1 MIYRI
6 LCKPIKVYIKIYNIN
21 IYNMNQIN
29 KTIYVSKPKV
39 EQREIIGGKL
49 DNGIKYILIHDEHL
63 EKSYVTVS
71 INVGSYSN
79 PKSYD
84 GLAHFLEH
92 MLFMGSSKYPD
103 ENHYQTK
110 LNEYGGYSNAYT
122 DVMQTVYYF
131 NVYDEGLGEIIDIF
145 SRFFIDPLF
154 DPDCV
159 SRELNAVNSEHKKN
173 INSDFWRK
181 FQLMLFLTDQNSVTN
196 TFITGSLNSLSKPDI
211 RDKMIQFYKNYYTTD
226 NISICIGSSKKPDE
240 LFNLIDK
247 TFGSIKKSI
256 CETPLFIKKP
266 FLTQSQGKTFYLK
279 SISNIYEITYVWEIP
294 LQSHSIKTKEFFI
307 IENILTDYS
316 ENSLSF
322 YLKNKGY
329 LVSINTDIKHEGIF
343 LVKFK
348 LTKDG
353 FENMDLVEKAFF
365 HTINNIL
372 KQDLKSYAEYY
383 QKINRI
389 NFDYLNKINM
399 EDLCNFL
406 SVNHHLTETSNVFEY
421 NLTKE
426 IKSNDFY
433 LDIFKKYL
441 KPENVVRII
450 SSQKY
455 WTDNLEFTKLSEYDG
470 SYAEINNLTFPNNNY
485 FDKTTQLGWENLSN
499 PYFDIK
505 PEIIKDLD
513 KYEVPILIG
522 ERQWYGGVSK
532 FGEPAVRML
541 LQLNNNKYFKNPKNY
556 LLTNMICSILN
567 LLSNTVLNKPLKI
580 GYSVYFENRSHTSS
594 INLNIS
600 GLNDL
605 KKLKLFI
612 KDLND
617 FLLNIEK
624 HFNRLE
630 KVYVNNLI
638 SGTKDN
644 IKNINYLNPWEYT
657 TFMIRNII
665 YSTEYSIDELLE
677 ALDKIDYDMIKN
689 YLINIL
695 EDTALTTFVYGNIES
710 HELTNLFLPF
720 KKYFSI
726 NSYPYP
732 KIEQLYSNEIQHP
745 NPIEKSNSLTYLYPL
760 GQFVPL
766 TYILIGL
773 TNLILSQLF
782 FDDLR
787 TKHQLGYLVTM
798 GFNIYRDDY
807 FMIQKI
813 QSEKNINIV
822 EDLVEKFNQN
832 MIKQVEKANFETF
845 VQTLKNQ
852 ISESDYSLDEKYER
866 YYPEIT
872 LRKYLFNRKEK
883 LLEQLN
889 KVTKNDIIKF
899 IKEFINPS
907 NRIRFIVKSN

>member
-1 MIYRI
+1 MSQQ
-6 LCKPIKVYIKIYNIN
+6 KTVY
-21 IYNMNQIN
+21 
-29 KTIYVSKPKV
+29 VLKPKV
-39 EQREIIGGKL
+39 EQRDFIGGKL
-49 DNGIKYILIHDEHL
+49 DNGIKYVLIHDEHL

-92 MLFMGSSKYPD
+92 MLFMGSAKYPD
-103 ENHYQTK
+103 ENYYQTK

-122 DVMQTVYYF
+122 DTMQTVYYF
-131 NVYDEGLGEIIDIF
+131 NVYDQGLGEIIDIF

-154 DPDCV
+154 DPDSV
-159 SRELNAVNSEHKKN
+159 SRELNAVDSEHRKN
-173 INSDFWRK
+173 INSDHWRR
-181 FQLMLFLTDQNSVTN
+181 FQLMLYLTDPESVTN
-196 TFITGSLNSLSKPDI
+196 TFITGSLNTLNKPDI
-211 RDKMIQFYKNYYTTD
+211 REKMIEFYKKFYTTD

-247 TFGSIKKSI
+247 TFGSIKKSV
-256 CETPLFIKKP
+256 CEKPLMISKP
-266 FLTQSQGKTFYLK
+266 FITKSLGKTYYLK
-279 SISNIYEITYVWEIP
+279 SISNTYEITYIWEIP
-294 LQSHSIKTKEFFI
+294 NQSNSIYTKEFNI
-307 IENILTDYS
+307 IENILTETS
-316 ENSLSF
+316 EKSLSF

-329 LVSINTDIKHEGIF
+329 LISINTEIKFEGLF
-343 LVKFK
+343 LIRFK
-348 LTKDG
+348 LTKEG
-353 FENMDLVEKAFF
+353 FDNMDLIEKAFF
-365 HTINNIL
+365 YTLNQIL
-372 KQDLKSYAEYY
+372 TQDIPAYAEYY

-399 EDLCNFL
+399 EDLCTFL
-406 SVNHHLTETSNVFEY
+406 SVNHHLTETSNIFEFD
-421 NLTKE
+421 LTKE

-433 LDIFKKYL
+433 LNLFQKYIN
-441 KPENVVRII
+441 PENVVRII
-450 SSQKY
+450 SSQKF
-455 WTDNLEFTKLSEYDG
+455 WVEDLEYKKLSEYDG
-470 SYAEINNLTFPNNNY
+470 SYAEIKKLTFPKNNPL
-485 FDKTTQLGWENLSN
+485 DKTTVNFVSDDLTN

-505 PEIIKDLD
+505 PEVIKDLD
-513 KYEVPILIG
+513 NHEVPVLIG
-522 ERQWYGGVSK
+522 ERQWYGALSK

-541 LQLNNNKYFKNPKNY
+541 LQLNNNKYFKTAQNNI
-556 LLTNMICSILN
+556 LTNMTCSILN
-567 LLSNTVLNKPLKI
+567 LLSNTILNKPLKI
-580 GYSVYFENRSHTSS
+580 GYSIYFENRSHLSC

-605 KKLKLFI
+605 KKLKMFI

-617 FLLNIEK
+617 FMINIEK
-624 HFNRLE
+624 HFE
-630 KVYVNNLI
+630 KLDKTYIHNMIVSTHDNL
-638 SGTKDN
+638 
-644 IKNINYLNPWEYT
+644 KNIYYLNPWEYST
-657 TFMIRNII
+657 YLIRNDI
-665 YSTEYSIDELLE
+665 YSTEYSIEELLDG
-677 ALDKIDYDMIKN
+677 LKTIDYDLIKN
-689 YLINIL
+689 YLINL
-695 EDTALTTFVYGNIES
+695 LDETALTTFIYGNIES
-710 HELTNLFLPF
+710 EELHNLFVPF

-732 KIEQLYSNEIQHP
+732 KIEKLYDKTIQHP

-807 FMIQKI
+807 FMVQKI
-813 QSEKNINIV
+813 QSEKEIKIV

-832 MIKQVEKANFETF
+832 MVKQIEKANFETF
-845 VQTLKNQ
+845 VQTLRNQ

-872 LRKYLFNRKEK
+872 LRKYLFNRRDK

-889 KVTKNDIIKF
+889 KVTKLDVIKF
-899 IKEFINPS
+899 VKEYINPN
-907 NRIRFIVKSN
+907 NRIRYVIEGN

>member
-1 MIYRI
+1 ME
-6 LCKPIKVYIKIYNIN
+6 
-21 IYNMNQIN
+21 QIN
-29 KTIYVSKPKV
+29 KTVYVLKPKI
-39 EQREIIGGKL
+39 EQRDIIGGKL
-49 DNGIKYILIHDEHL
+49 NNGVKYILIHDEHL
-63 EKSYVTVS
+63 EKSYVTVT

-122 DVMQTVYYF
+122 DTMQTVYYF
-131 NVYDEGLGEIIDIF
+131 NVYDQGLGEIIDIF

-159 SRELNAVNSEHKKN
+159 SRELNAVDSEHRKN
-173 INSDFWRK
+173 INSDYWRK
-181 FQLMLFLTDQNSVTN
+181 FQLMLYLTDPESVTN
-196 TFITGSLNSLSKPDI
+196 TFITGSLNTLSKPDI
-211 RDKMIQFYKNYYTTD
+211 REKMIDFYKTYYTTD

-240 LFNLIDK
+240 LFNIIDK

-256 CETPLFIKKP
+256 CEKPLNISKP
-266 FLTQSQGKTFYLK
+266 FVTKSMGKTYYLK
-279 SISNIYEITYVWEIP
+279 SISNIYEITYIWEIP
-294 LQSHSIKTKEFFI
+294 HQFNSMKTKEFLI
-307 IENILTDYS
+307 IENILTDTS

-329 LVSINTDIKHEGIF
+329 LSYINTEIKYEGLF

-348 LTKDG
+348 LTKEG
-353 FENMDLVEKAFF
+353 FENMDLIEKAFLQ
-365 HTINNIL
+365 TLNQIL
-372 KQDLKSYAEYY
+372 KQDLKALAEYY

-389 NFDYLNKINM
+389 NFDYLNKVNM

-406 SVNHHLTETSNVFEY
+406 SVNHHLTETLNVFEFD
-421 NLTKE
+421 LAKE
-426 IKSNDFY
+426 IKSNDYYQKLFQ
-433 LDIFKKYL
+433 KYL
-441 KPENVVRII
+441 NPENVVRII
-450 SSQKY
+450 SSQNFWVEDLKY
-455 WTDNLEFTKLSEYDG
+455 KKLFEYDG
-470 SYAEINNLTFPNNNY
+470 SYAEIKKLTFPKNNV
-485 FDKTTQLGWENLSN
+485 FDIATKLCCEDLSN
-499 PYFDIK
+499 SYFDIK
-505 PEIIKDLD
+505 PHVIKDLD
-513 KYEVPILIG
+513 RHEVPILIG
-522 ERQWYGGVSK
+522 ERQWYGAVSK
-532 FGEPAVRML
+532 FGEPSVKML
-541 LQLNNNKYFKNPKNY
+541 LQLNNNKYFKTPQNN
-556 LLTNMICSILN
+556 LLTNMTCSILN
-567 LLSNTVLNKPLKI
+567 LLSRTILNKPLKI
-580 GYSVYFENRSHTSS
+580 GYWIFFENRSHLSC

-605 KKLKLFI
+605 KKLKMFI

-617 FLLNIEK
+617 FLLNLEK
-624 HFNRLE
+624 HFE
-630 KVYVNNLI
+630 KLDRTFIDNLI
-638 SGTKDN
+638 VSTHDSL
-644 IKNINYLNPWEYT
+644 KNIYYLNPWEYST
-657 TFMIRNII
+657 YLIRNDI
-665 YSTEYSIDELLE
+665 YSTEYSIEELLE
-677 ALDKIDYDMIKN
+677 DLKTIDYDMIKN
-689 YLINIL
+689 YLVNL
-695 EDTALTTFVYGNIES
+695 LDETALTTFVYGNIES
-710 HELTNLFLPF
+710 NELDNLFTPF
-720 KKYFSI
+720 KKYFTI

-732 KIEQLYSNEIQHP
+732 KIEILSDKTIIHP
-745 NPIEKSNSLTYLYPL
+745 NPIEKSNCLTYLYPL

-807 FMIQKI
+807 FMVQKI
-813 QSEKNINIV
+813 QSEKDIKIV
-822 EDLVEKFNQN
+822 EDLVEKFNMN
-832 MIKQVEKANFETF
+832 MVKQIEKANFETF
-845 VQTLKNQ
+845 VQTLRNQ

-889 KVTKNDIIKF
+889 KVTKSDIIKF
-899 IKEFINPS
+899 VKEYINPN
-907 NRIRFIVKSN
+907 NRIRYVIEGN